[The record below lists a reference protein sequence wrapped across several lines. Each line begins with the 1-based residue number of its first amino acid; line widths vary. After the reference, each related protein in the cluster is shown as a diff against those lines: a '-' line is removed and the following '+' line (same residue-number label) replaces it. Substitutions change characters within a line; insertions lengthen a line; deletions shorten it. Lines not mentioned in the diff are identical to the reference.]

1 MPKDDYLKYW
11 RVIRYYT
18 QRKYNLT
25 AAELDMLLFL
35 RSEKYFT
42 KKKFAEFNQLLS
54 WNTKRFYKLMNEG
67 WIEVFSRK
75 KEKFETIYK
84 ITNRSQ
90 KMMTIMYRQLS
101 GEELPVDY
109 DVNPLFKKRVK
120 YTDKVYRN
128 MIKKMN
134 KFTRQQQRPSQ
145 E

>member
-54 WNTKRFYKLMNEG
+54 WNTERFYKLMNEG

-90 KMMTIMYRQLS
+90 KMMTIMYRQLDS
-101 GEELPVDY
+101 
-109 DVNPLFKKRVK
+109 DVR
-120 YTDKVYRN
+120 T
-128 MIKKMN
+128 
-134 KFTRQQQRPSQ
+134 
-145 E
+145 